1 MTAASRLGNV
11 PPPDEPLAKQY
22 TLMAKIRLD
31 QLLVRRGLTES
42 RELAQRLILAG
53 EVYVAGQKATKA
65 GHTYPEDVEVTL
77 AAKPRFVS
85 RGGEKLQGA
94 FEVFPLEVTAQCCL
108 DVGAST
114 GGFTDCLL
122 QHGARRVLSIDV
134 GTNQLHY
141 RLRTDPRVWSKEQ
154 FNARYLTP
162 ADLPEEPTFGVTD
175 VSFISLKLILPPM
188 VACLAPSSQIISLIK
203 PQFEAGRKDAPQG
216 VVRDEAVRQRVVEE
230 IQRFGT
236 EVLHLE
242 WLGCERSPLLG
253 PEGNVEYLAW
263 WRTPPEPIST
273 TNKKE

>member
-1 MTAASRLGNV
+1 MKL
-11 PPPDEPLAKQY
+11 
-22 TLMAKIRLD
+22 RLD
-31 QLLVRRGLTES
+31 QMLVQRGLVES
-42 RELAQRLILAG
+42 REMAQRLILAG
-53 EVYVAGQKATKA
+53 EVSVNGQKATKA
-65 GHTYPEDVEVTL
+65 GHTYADDVELTL

-94 FEVFPLEVTAQCCL
+94 FDVYPLNVEGMCCL

-141 RLRTDPRVWSKEQ
+141 KLRTDPRVWSKEQ
-154 FNARYLTP
+154 FNARYLTL
-162 ADLPEEPTFGVTD
+162 ADLPEQPTFGVTD

-188 VACLAPSSQIISLIK
+188 AAVLAPGSQIISLIK
-203 PQFEAGRKDAPQG
+203 PQFEAGRKDVPHG

-230 IQRFGT
+230 IKTFGT
-236 EVLHLE
+236 QELGME

-253 PEGNVEYLAW
+253 PEGNVEFLAW
-263 WRTPPEPIST
+263 WRTATPTE
-273 TNKKE
+273 